1 MFHLAIQNVSLFC
14 LQVVTNRQT
23 VVWLIRSP
31 PETRDPA
38 HTWQPTIET
47 NERSINSNFFIL
59 GHNSFES
66 RNSDL
71 LRFHWCATHYRKF
84 HYVVLSTRW
93 YLASIS
99 TRRRILGWW
108 HGIFLLLNMPLF
120 KSNHQ
125 PSMQEDISCP
135 KRSGWYPRWNSSL
148 GKCWSDDGNMPRL

>member
-31 PETRDPA
+31 PKRAIQRTPDNQRLKQTKGA
-38 HTWQPTIET
+38 STQ
-47 NERSINSNFFIL
+47 IL
-59 GHNSFES
+59 ISVHNSFES

-108 HGIFLLLNMPLF
+108 YGIFLLLNMPLF

-135 KRSGWYPRWNSSL
+135 KRSGWYPRWNGSL
-148 GKCWSDDGNMPRL
+148 GKCWSDDGNMSRL